1 MDLII
6 CEFCNTTFKNNSNL
20 KTHLVGSKKCLKSR
34 GLVVDSNYKCKGCNS
49 IFMTKINLSVH
60 QDSCKNYN
68 LMILSD
74 NFTIKITKIEEQN
87 KELEEQNKELEEQNK
102 KLEEK
107 NKKIENTNKEQL
119 IIIQN
124 SSKRIEQLEIN
135 VKKNIV
141 DHDDYIKLQVKYDEL
156 SKQHEKTIE
165 KLELKISQC
174 DSFIQTLAREGSN
187 KPTTTTNNTINNI
200 RNHLSS
206 TYTIDKLESKTVE
219 DIFREHYTEFDYYSG
234 QKGLANFFLERV
246 IKTPDGKMMI
256 CCTDT
261 SRKKFKILDMKGNL
275 KEDIEARVLCEKL
288 KVPTEVVTKEMYD
301 KIITKI
307 DEERERLSRDDR
319 SLKEKLI
326 DDSMRAQ
333 QVFIDNMNF
342 DDVNYN
348 QDFMHE
354 LCVLLNV

>member
-1 MDLII
+1 MNII
-6 CEFCNTTFKNNSNL
+6 CEHCQSTLSSKYVLKNHLSTNKACLAIRNAEPEKTFKCKACTYVTTNNQ
-20 KTHLVGSKKCLKSR
+20 KIMIHQETCKM
-34 GLVVDSNYKCKGCNS
+34 YKV
-49 IFMTKINLSVH
+49 LSV
-60 QDSCKNYN
+60 
-68 LMILSD
+68 
-74 NFTIKITKIEEQN
+74 
-87 KELEEQNKELEEQNK
+87 KEDYQQELNK
-102 KLEEK
+102 KDSIIVTLQESLKEKDCIINEYLQLKVRHEEL
-107 NKKIENTNKEQL
+107 KI
-119 IIIQN
+119 
-124 SSKRIEQLEIN
+124 R
-135 VKKNIV
+135 
-141 DHDDYIKLQVKYDEL
+141 YDEL

-206 TYTIDKLESKTVE
+206 TYTIDKLEPKTVE
-219 DIFREHYTEFDYYSG
+219 EIFREHYTEFDYYSG

-301 KIITKI
+301 KIITRI
-307 DEERERLSRDDR
+307 DEERDRLSRDDR
-319 SLKEKLI
+319 SRKEKLI

-342 DDVNYN
+342 DDINYN

>member
-1 MDLII
+1 MNREI
-6 CEFCNTTFKNNSNL
+6 CEFCNASVKNKSVL
-20 KTHLVGSKKCLKSR
+20 KIHINNNKKCLAKR
-34 GLVVDSNYKCKGCNS
+34 GLLLTTPHVCKGCNLS
-49 IFMTKINLSVH
+49 MVTITILKAHQETCKKFICKIIKDDFEIEKKQIEQKNKEYNDQQLQLLSLSH
-60 QDSCKNYN
+60 KNEIN
-68 LMILSD
+68 NIKKLMGEENSLLKNAIYE
-74 NFTIKITKIEEQN
+74 IEFKN
-87 KELEEQNKELEEQNK
+87 KELKVRHEEL
-102 KLEEK
+102 
-107 NKKIENTNKEQL
+107 KI
-119 IIIQN
+119 
-124 SSKRIEQLEIN
+124 R
-135 VKKNIV
+135 
-141 DHDDYIKLQVKYDEL
+141 YDEL

-206 TYTIDKLESKTVE
+206 TYTIDKLEPKTVE
-219 DIFREHYTEFDYYSG
+219 EIFREHYTEFDYYSG
-234 QKGLANFFLERV
+234 QKGLANFFLEKV

-301 KIITKI
+301 KIITRI
-307 DEERERLSRDDR
+307 DEERDRLSRDDR
-319 SLKEKLI
+319 SRKEKLI

-342 DDVNYN
+342 DDINYN